1 MLVWEKP
8 DVTRSCR
15 VAIAGDFLPAGGLQ
29 LPAGKSWKD
38 VANGLRRRF
47 ARADVTILNLECC
60 VNVGDSAAETKL
72 GPGDTF
78 AAEPD
83 VLEFLSFPGRNI
95 AGQANNHSCDYGQEG
110 VARTKEALAR
120 HGLTSLGI
128 GRTLQEPP
136 EVCVTETHG
145 GVRVGIWAAA
155 RHLPELATYK
165 KAGVEPATRRRAE
178 EALRA
183 LREEGADFNLAF
195 LHAGLERTNRPDP
208 DDVELM
214 NQFACLGFDVVA
226 ASHSHRISGCSRID
240 RSSGRPAFCFYGL
253 GSITSGVLYSEMERE
268 GLIVLVDVGRSG
280 AIAHVE
286 VHPVHLED
294 AGWGRIPLFGDAH
307 RILQRF
313 LDLSEELA
321 TGTYRQSFYSDLKR
335 DFSRSFF
342 RNLQVAMER
351 GGARG
356 LARKLGRI
364 RMRHLNRL
372 LQSGLS

>member
-1 MLVWEKP
+1 MLVWEKA
-8 DVTRSCR
+8 DVTPSCR

-29 LPAGKSWKD
+29 LPPGKSWKD
-38 VANGLRRRF
+38 LANGLKRRF
-47 ARADVTILNLECC
+47 AKADVTILNLECC
-60 VNVGDSAAETKL
+60 VNVGDSEAETKL

-78 AAEPD
+78 AADLD
-83 VLEFLSFPGRNI
+83 VLEFFSLPGRNI
-95 AGQANNHSCDYGQEG
+95 AGLANNHVSDYGEEG
-110 VARTKEALAR
+110 IARTKAALER
-120 HGLTSLGI
+120 RGLMSLGV

-136 EVCVTETHG
+136 AIGVIETHG
-145 GVRVGIWAAA
+145 GLRVGIWAAA

-165 KAGVEPATRRRAE
+165 KVGVEPATRRRAE
-178 EALRA
+178 EALKA

-214 NQFACLGFDVVA
+214 DQFACLGFDVVA
-226 ASHSHRISGCSRID
+226 ACHSHRISGHRRIE
-240 RSSGRPAFCFYGL
+240 RGSGRPAFCFYGL

-268 GLIVLVDVGRSG
+268 GLVVIVDTGSSG
-280 AIAHVE
+280 EIARME
-286 VHPVHLED
+286 VHPVYLED
-294 AGWGRIPLFGDAH
+294 TGWGRIPLFGDAG

-313 LDLSEELA
+313 LDLSRELE
-321 TGTYRQSFYSDLKR
+321 TGSYRQSFYRDLKE

-342 RNLQVAMER
+342 RNIQVAMQR

-356 LARKLGRI
+356 LATKLGRI